1 MHKITPLQRSIDES
15 ASLLVKQREKYDSIR
30 DFCYAFIIACV
41 YLFFVLALT
50 YFDVI

>member
-1 MHKITPLQRSIDES
+1 MHKNTPLQRSIDET
-15 ASLLVKQREKYDSIR
+15 ALLILKQREKYDSIR
-30 DFCYAFIIACV
+30 DFCYAFVIACV